1 MHRLTYVGVL
11 LLALL
16 LTAQAS
22 GQTTPATLPP
32 DFDYAKA
39 WTKVD
44 SLDKE
49 GLPQQARA
57 VVDSIYAAALAEP
70 NEPHFIKTLFFHAK
84 YKIDLEENAA
94 NHIVADV
101 RARLTEATPAGR
113 ALLHSIL
120 GDLYLRYYQTN
131 R

>member
-44 SLDKE
+44 SS
-49 GLPQQARA
+49 LPPQTTTT
-57 VVDSIYAAALAEP
+57 LP
-70 NEPHFIKTLFFHAK
+70 NL
-84 YKIDLEENAA
+84 
-94 NHIVADV
+94 V
-101 RARLTEATPAGR
+101 
-113 ALLHSIL
+113 
-120 GDLYLRYYQTN
+120 
-131 R
+131 